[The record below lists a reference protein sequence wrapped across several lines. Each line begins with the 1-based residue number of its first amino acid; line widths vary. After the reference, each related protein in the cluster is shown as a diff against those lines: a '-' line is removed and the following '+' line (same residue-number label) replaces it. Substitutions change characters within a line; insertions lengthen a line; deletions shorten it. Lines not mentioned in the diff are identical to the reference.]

1 MSNRFF
7 SRGYLA
13 LATTLLC
20 LPACSKPKPNAPTQ
34 DFAQRYRCPV
44 KSVSSA
50 KEGSERMRV
59 SGCGESELY
68 VRRCGNRGG
77 AMPPSDAH
85 QPITEQEARVPR
97 TAPPPLSEQGCA
109 WSRQQKLPDPPAGS
123 APAPKWLSEP

>member
-20 LPACSKPKPNAPTQ
+20 LSACSKPKPNAPTQ

-59 SGCGESELY
+59 TGCGESELY
-68 VRRCGNRGG
+68 VRSCGNRGG
-77 AMPPSDAH
+77 AMPANVAH
-85 QPITEQEARVPR
+85 QPLNEADAKSPMPAQ
-97 TAPPPLSEQGCA
+97 APYNEQGCA
-109 WSRQQKLPDPPAGS
+109 WARQQKRPAPPPGG
-123 APAPKWLSEP
+123 APPPKWLSEP